1 MKSIIMDIVGSS
13 LALMEF
19 NSACWM
25 DMPGGGQTE
34 EIDGSAA
41 MRDGV
46 K

>member
-1 MKSIIMDIVGSS
+1 MKSIIMDITGSS

-19 NSACWM
+19 SACWM

-34 EIDGSAA
+34 EIDGSAM